1 MPECEYTNANMAES
15 CTEKLIDM
23 PDRPTCIL
31 APDDFAALG
40 VIRAIRRRG
49 LRVPEDISVAGYDGI
64 SISQTLVPKL
74 TTVRQ
79 NSEKIGMEAARKLI
93 RLIESPMTTTIENC
107 LVRGEFIEGESVAKL
122 LL

>member
-1 MPECEYTNANMAES
+1 
-15 CTEKLIDM
+15 M

-79 NSEKIGMEAARKLI
+79 NSEK
-93 RLIESPMTTTIENC
+93 
-107 LVRGEFIEGESVAKL
+107 
-122 LL
+122 